1 MGTSDASSKLSMKER
16 REKGLLWVDT
26 GENLNQ
32 QILARGLCQ
41 DFNQTRATE
50 SEKRAEIWK
59 KLFASCGENV

>member
-1 MGTSDASSKLSMKER
+1 MGTSDASSNLSMKER